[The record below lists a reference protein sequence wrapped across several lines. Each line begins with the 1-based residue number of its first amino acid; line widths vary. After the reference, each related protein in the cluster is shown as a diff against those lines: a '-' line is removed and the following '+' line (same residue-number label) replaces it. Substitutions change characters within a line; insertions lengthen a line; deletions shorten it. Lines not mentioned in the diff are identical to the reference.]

1 MAAQTNEHSHEGK
14 DGEDDVPDDIS
25 FDNQVFDLSFHP
37 NRDVIAAGEIDGRV
51 TVHSY
56 SVSEENHLLLEL
68 HHHKKACRALTFSL
82 DGLYLYTGS
91 KDKSLQAVDM
101 NSGAVAHSIVKAHN
115 SPVYCM
121 KVITDSLLATGDDD
135 GCVKFWDTR
144 QTSCVMTVADNQD
157 FISDM
162 DCDAE
167 KRTLLAAS
175 GDGSLSVFNIR
186 RQKIEQQS
194 DNMESELL
202 SVAVV
207 KSGRKVVCG
216 TGDGILNLFTW
227 GEWGDITDRFPGH
240 PLSIDSCVA
249 VSDNIVCTGSMDG
262 IIRAVHILPNRF
274 VGTVGEHKDFPVE
287 RMRISSDGNTLASC
301 SHDQSIKFWDVSHLK
316 TLRVDPSGKKKRE
329 TPTKKA
335 TDDFFADL

>member
-1 MAAQTNEHSHEGK
+1 
-14 DGEDDVPDDIS
+14 
-25 FDNQVFDLSFHP
+25 
-37 NRDVIAAGEIDGRV
+37 
-51 TVHSY
+51 
-56 SVSEENHLLLEL
+56 
-68 HHHKKACRALTFSL
+68 
-82 DGLYLYTGS
+82 
-91 KDKSLQAVDM
+91 
-101 NSGAVAHSIVKAHN
+101 
-115 SPVYCM
+115 M

-287 RMRISSDGNTLASC
+287 RMRMSSDGNTLASC